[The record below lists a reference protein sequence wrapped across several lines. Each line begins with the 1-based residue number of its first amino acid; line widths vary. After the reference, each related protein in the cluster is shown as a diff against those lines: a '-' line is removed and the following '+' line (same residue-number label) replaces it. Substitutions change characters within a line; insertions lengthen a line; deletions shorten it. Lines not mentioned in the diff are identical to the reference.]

1 MVVMLVE
8 LPVVPALVATVMVVD
23 DGIALVLGATV
34 GAIHRISVKH
44 IHLKLVEK
52 LLSKSM

>member
-1 MVVMLVE
+1 MAVV
-8 LPVVPALVATVMVVD
+8 
-23 DGIALVLGATV
+23 DGIALGDILGATV